1 MPRSLS
7 RSLRKI
13 RETPKIKIKKSIKVR
28 KKDSAP
34 KDTVRGSIPTPR
46 DNGATFKVKIRRK

>member
-1 MPRSLS
+1 M
-7 RSLRKI
+7 RKI

-34 KDTVRGSIPTPR
+34 KDTVLAPTPTPR
-46 DNGATFKVKIRRK
+46 DNGATFKIKIKRK